1 MTLSLETLRREGDEF
16 HQAISRELYQSGSG
30 LKKTAEL
37 QAIYARFAN
46 VLSDEALDMVR
57 ELFRDSPADSEEHRS
72 ARILLEWQADA
83 RVSCELA
90 ELDERE
96 IVWWNSSPSLRSVS
110 SESVIGRGVR
120 RARRAADRPRRVPAR
135 GCRDRGSSPSPP

>member
-16 HQAISRELYQSGSG
+16 HQTISRELYASGSG

-46 VLSDEALDMVR
+46 VLSDDALAMVR
-57 ELFRDSPADSEEHRS
+57 EMFRDAPAESEVQRS

-83 RVSCELA
+83 RVSRELA

-96 IVWWNSSPSLRSVS
+96 IAWESSAIARVDD
-110 SESVIGRGVR
+110 GRGIQYQQMAIEIANATDR
-120 RARRAADRPRRVPAR
+120 DERLRLERARALLVTK
-135 GCRDRGSSPSPP
+135 